1 MSKLPAPN
9 IQFKNDKISEN
20 QKIANLMALELTEYF
35 FDLITDENVHIDVFI
50 KEFKDNL
57 SLLLLHS
64 ILDTQPNHIVLSNI
78 ANYYTVIAGRV
89 NGKKG
94 IDLNQKPEA
103 IQVLKMPKNIT
114 SDVVEKI
121 LDLFF
126 YQKNFNDKIVK
137 VVKNDWEVLIMPLST
152 LESLK

>member
-9 IQFKNDKISEN
+9 IQFNNDKISEN

-57 SLLLLHS
+57 SLLLHS

-94 IDLNQKPEA
+94 IALNQKPEA

>member
-9 IQFKNDKISEN
+9 IQFNNDKISEN

-57 SLLLLHS
+57 SLLLHS

-94 IDLNQKPEA
+94 IDLDQKPEA

-137 VVKNDWEVLIMPLST
+137 VVKNYWEVLIMPLST

>member
-1 MSKLPAPN
+1 MSTLTTPN
-9 IQFKNDKISEN
+9 IQFNHDKISEN
-20 QKIANLMALELTEYF
+20 QKIANFMALELTEYF

-57 SLLLLHS
+57 SLLLYS
-64 ILDTQPNHIVLSNI
+64 ILDSQPNHIVLSNI
-78 ANYYTVIAGRV
+78 TNYYAVIAERIAG
-89 NGKKG
+89 NKG
-94 IDLNQKPEA
+94 IDLEQKPKG
-103 IQVLKMPKNIT
+103 IQVLKMPKNI
-114 SDVVEKI
+114 SSSVVEKI

>member
-9 IQFKNDKISEN
+9 IQFNNDKISEN

-57 SLLLLHS
+57 SLLLHS

-78 ANYYTVIAGRV
+78 ANYYTVIAGRI

-94 IDLNQKPEA
+94 IDLDQKPEA

>member
-57 SLLLLHS
+57 SLLLHS

-94 IDLNQKPEA
+94 IDLDRKPEA

>member
-9 IQFKNDKISEN
+9 IQFNNDKISEN

-57 SLLLLHS
+57 SLLLHS

-89 NGKKG
+89 NDKKG
-94 IDLNQKPEA
+94 IDLDQKPEA

>member
-1 MSKLPAPN
+1 M
-9 IQFKNDKISEN
+9 
-20 QKIANLMALELTEYF
+20 
-35 FDLITDENVHIDVFI
+35 HIDVFI

-57 SLLLLHS
+57 SLLLHS
-64 ILDTQPNHIVLSNI
+64 ILDSKPNHIVLSNI
-78 ANYYTVIAGRV
+78 TNYYAIIAERITV
-89 NGKKG
+89 NKG
-94 IDLNQKPEA
+94 IDLEQKPKA
-103 IQVLKMPKNIT
+103 IQVLKMPKNI
-114 SDVVEKI
+114 SSSVVERI